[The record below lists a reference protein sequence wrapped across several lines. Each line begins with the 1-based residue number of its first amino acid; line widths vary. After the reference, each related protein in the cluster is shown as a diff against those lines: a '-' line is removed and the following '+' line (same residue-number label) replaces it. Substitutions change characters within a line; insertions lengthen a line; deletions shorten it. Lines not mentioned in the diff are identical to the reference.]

1 MSHEDESTDSPCGIE
16 ARKPHSPTTGS
27 ALPNSSK
34 NQALMA

>member
-16 ARKPHSPTTGS
+16 ARKPHSLTTGW

-34 NQALMA
+34 NQARMA